1 MSFLGPRTSYL
12 SFFRHK
18 ASPLCLFASSPAPL
32 RAREMRLP
40 TLTGQKRDETDGG
53 KDGGKPVGGARG
65 AGGLHGVGRQ
75 GPAERDRGGVAPRI
89 RGGGARGARGGGGH
103 RPPQRSQERR
113 ASDSNRD
120 GGPIR
125 DRADR
130 RDRGRDPRDRHDRAH
145 P

>member
-89 RGGGARGARGGGGH
+89 RGGGARGDRGGGGGRRPQ
-103 RPPQRSQERR
+103 RPPH
-113 ASDSNRD
+113 
-120 GGPIR
+120 GGGSGL
-125 DRADR
+125 
-130 RDRGRDPRDRHDRAH
+130 DRGR
-145 P
+145 